1 MIQVDLAPPIRVK
14 QTILLDLVQPYPS
27 GPNGLNDPKAVP
39 GDTLVLKEKIHI
51 IETMK
56 RHFGGS
62 TKSSKLFAH
71 QSHSSVETDPL
82 NPYRQTDSVNGSTI
96 SIRRDYCLT
105 FQCYT
110 RLNAHTTVSF
120 QEHSRYLNNQLMLID
135 ECSKNIN
142 LH

>member
-1 MIQVDLAPPIRVK
+1 MIQVDQAPPIRVK

-27 GPNGLNDPKAVP
+27 GPNGLNYPKAVP

-51 IETMK
+51 IKTMK
-56 RHFGGS
+56 RHVGEVRS
-62 TKSSKLFAH
+62 RLNSSRK
-71 QSHSSVETDPL
+71 SHSSVETDPL
-82 NPYRQTDSVNGSTI
+82 KPDRQTDSVNGSTI

-105 FQCYT
+105 FQCYI

-135 ECSKNIN
+135 E
-142 LH
+142 

>member
-1 MIQVDLAPPIRVK
+1 MPRW
-14 QTILLDLVQPYPS
+14 
-27 GPNGLNDPKAVP
+27 
-39 GDTLVLKEKIHI
+39 
-51 IETMK
+51 
-56 RHFGGS
+56 GS

-71 QSHSSVETDPL
+71 QSHSSFETDPL

-135 ECSKNIN
+135 ECFKNIN
-142 LH
+142 LHGYTVSPTIPTIDMLYYLS